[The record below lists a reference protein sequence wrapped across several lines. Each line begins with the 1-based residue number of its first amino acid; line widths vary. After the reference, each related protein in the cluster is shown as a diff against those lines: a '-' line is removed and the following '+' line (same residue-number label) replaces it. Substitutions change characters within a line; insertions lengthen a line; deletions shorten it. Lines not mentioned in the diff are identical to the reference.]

1 MTVRETAEKAQAS
14 QRSGTRAEQRAAT
27 RARLFDETVTEFQ
40 RSGFNGTEIAAIV
53 DRVGV
58 SRGTFYLYF
67 ADKHAVLRELLL
79 AEEHVI
85 AAATLRA
92 SEKDVQLE
100 GVFQA
105 VVDAVL
111 RAERRLSRPLV
122 RDLCAGQFLPGVT
135 QGQSTE
141 DHPVGLQLVEILAT
155 RSIAADPVDVAMTF
169 LTGLFGLLATDES
182 PVPERRRRL
191 DLLVR
196 MAAQGATTS

>member
-1 MTVRETAEKAQAS
+1 MSVRETAEKAQAS

-27 RARLFDETVTEFQ
+27 RARLFDETVAEFQ

-92 SEKDVQLE
+92 SEKDVQLG

-105 VVDAVL
+105 VIDAVL

-141 DHPVGLQLVEILAT
+141 DHPVGLQLVEILAART
-155 RSIAADPVDVAMTF
+155 IAADPVDVAMTF

-182 PVPERRRRL
+182 PLPERRRRL

-196 MAAQGATTS
+196 MAVQGATTS